1 MRCEVCDT
9 GFYIEKYGDGVC
21 PSCGTEYRYDEG
33 TNVYLSAEQCQLLKT
48 GRQDIEALRAELARL
63 RETVAELE
71 SERDY
76 WREWG
81 LEARRAERARIEGHS
96 TPVKVVIGRHD
107 IAEGAG

>member
-33 TNVYLSAEQCQLLKT
+33 TNIYLSAEQCQLLKT
-48 GRQDIEALRAELARL
+48 GRQDIETLRSELARL

-81 LEARRAERARIEGHS
+81 RWPGHS

>member
-1 MRCEVCDT
+1 MTCEVCDT

-33 TNVYLSAEQCQLLKT
+33 TNIYLSAEQCQLLKT
-48 GRQDIEALRAELARL
+48 GRQEIETLQAELARL

-76 WREWG
+76 WRELAGW
-81 LEARRAERARIEGHS
+81 AESDSFVTRPRP
-96 TPVKVVIGRHD
+96 TRFQ
-107 IAEGAG
+107 